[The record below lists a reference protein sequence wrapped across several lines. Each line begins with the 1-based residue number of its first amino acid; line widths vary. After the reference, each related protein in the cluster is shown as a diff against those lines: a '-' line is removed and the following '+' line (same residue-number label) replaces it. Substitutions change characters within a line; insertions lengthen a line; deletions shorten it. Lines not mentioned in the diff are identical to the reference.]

1 MKIFNPRSVLDL
13 IHLRVDE
20 LAWLFDQADKGN
32 SWFPPLADPSV
43 RGILANVWH
52 DGAALWDST
61 ETPSHRIEMLEPQ
74 VPIWEALALGWAQVR
89 LRNSG
94 VTLNRRITAWA
105 YLLRGFT
112 TGAMP
117 PFRGAADHDYRAA
130 LAQVQQLVQIFEVE
144 QLPDEGK
151 RDPKDRTNHAFTVA
165 AFGLLCGLLLDPDQD
180 LTITKARRAIAFLDR
195 TRGAF
200 KSEDV
205 ATARKILAEIAD
217 PKDILP
223 GEDLPPV
230 KVDWKRVISATN
242 VRLDKLRQNGQ
253 KARAV
258 DISEKMGMDHRQ
270 LTDILMGLPHDLPNL
285 EVRLLLWKLG
295 NILDINLFAYVVD

>member
-1 MKIFNPRSVLDL
+1 MKIFNPRSILDL
-13 IHLRVDE
+13 VHLREDE
-20 LAWLFDQADKGN
+20 LAWLFQQADKGE
-32 SWFPPLADPSV
+32 SWFPPLADSQV
-43 RGILANVWH
+43 RGILGDVWCK
-52 DGAALWDST
+52 GLTLWDST
-61 ETPSHRIEMLEPQ
+61 ETPSHRLKMVAPQ

-105 YLLRGFT
+105 YLIRGFT
-112 TGAMP
+112 TGALP
-117 PFRGAADHDYRAA
+117 PFRGTADHDYRAA
-130 LAQVQQLVQIFEVE
+130 LVQVQQLAQIFEVG
-144 QLPDEGK
+144 QLPDEEE
-151 RDPKDRTNHAFTVA
+151 RDAKDRANHEFTVA

-180 LTITKARRAIAFLDR
+180 LTVSKARRAIAFLDR

-223 GEDLPPV
+223 GDDLPPV
-230 KVDWKRVISATN
+230 MVNWKRVIKATN
-242 VRLDKLRQNGQ
+242 DRLEELRQHGQ
-253 KARAV
+253 QARSV
-258 DISEKMGMDHRQ
+258 DISQQMGMDHNQ
-270 LTDILMGLPHDLPNL
+270 LTEILMGVPHDLPNL

-295 NILDINLFAYVVD
+295 NILNINLFEHVKE